1 MMRVQITLRLP
12 GGDIKYKIYENAYA
26 LVHPHSHVLQI
37 YRDTL
42 THKYLIAE
50 YHGDAYLSWEYV
62 SSQSTSRAEQL
73 LHQHE
78 K

>member
-1 MMRVQITLRLP
+1 MPQDHIVLKT
-12 GGDIKYKIYENAYA
+12 YENAVA

-42 THKYLIAE
+42 VNKYLIAE

-73 LHQHE
+73 LRHHE